1 MRVVVEHGRSVQV
14 EIGRTDTR
22 FRELHDR
29 RDALYRAVALAVG
42 DVWVAA
48 EAIDEAMTRAYER
61 WDRVAS
67 YDNPEG
73 WVYRVA
79 VNWSRS
85 ALRKR
90 RNEVLQDAVPEQ
102 ESAERSP
109 DFELR
114 DALQRLPVRFRAVV
128 VARFLLDWSTEET
141 ATALRIPEGTVKSRL
156 KRGLHRLAVDL
167 EGEES

>member
-1 MRVVVEHGRSVQV
+1 MQV
-14 EIGRTDTR
+14 EVSDPQVR

-48 EAIDEAMTRAYER
+48 EAIDEAMARAYQR
-61 WDRVAS
+61 WDRVS
-67 YDNPEG
+67 GYDNPEG

-90 RNEVLQDAVPEQ
+90 RNEVLQEDLPETGTVDD
-102 ESAERSP
+102 SS
-109 DFELR
+109 DFDLR
-114 DALQRLPVRFRAVV
+114 DAMERLPVKFRVVV
-128 VARFLLDWSTEET
+128 VARYLLDWSTEKT
-141 ATALRIPEGTVKSRL
+141 AAALRIPEGTVKSRL
-156 KRGLHRLAVDL
+156 KRGLDRLAVDL
-167 EGEES
+167 EGEEP